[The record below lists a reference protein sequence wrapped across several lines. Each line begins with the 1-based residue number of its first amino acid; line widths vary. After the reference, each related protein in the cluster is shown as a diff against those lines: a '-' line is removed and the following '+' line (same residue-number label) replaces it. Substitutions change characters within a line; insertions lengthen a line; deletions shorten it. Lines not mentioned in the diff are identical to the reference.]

1 MVLHKSNW
9 RPLLIQTSEKARK
22 GHNPAPEERF
32 AAKNNRKYTQ
42 TGGAEI
48 SPSKGGLYMKDRYVY
63 PAIFDYADDGIS
75 VEFPDLPGALT
86 SGDSDEE
93 ALHMAKDCL
102 ALHLYGMEQD
112 GDAIP
117 EPSRAASIVTE
128 ANQVVVLIDVWMPP
142 FRDNMAERAVKKTLT
157 IPKWLDDIAAENKV
171 NYSHILQDA
180 LKEYLGVSERKKLR

>member
-1 MVLHKSNW
+1 
-9 RPLLIQTSEKARK
+9 
-22 GHNPAPEERF
+22 
-32 AAKNNRKYTQ
+32 
-42 TGGAEI
+42 
-48 SPSKGGLYMKDRYVY
+48 MKDRYIY
-63 PAIFDYADDGIS
+63 PAIFDYVDDGIS

-112 GDAIP
+112 GDSIP
-117 EPSRAASIVTE
+117 DPTPISELP
-128 ANQVVVLIDVWMPP
+128 QMPKKVVVLIDVWMPP
-142 FRDNMAERAVKKTLT
+142 FRDNMAQRAVKKTLT

-180 LKEYLGVSERKKLR
+180 LKDYLGVSERKKLR

>member
-1 MVLHKSNW
+1 
-9 RPLLIQTSEKARK
+9 
-22 GHNPAPEERF
+22 
-32 AAKNNRKYTQ
+32 
-42 TGGAEI
+42 
-48 SPSKGGLYMKDRYVY
+48 MKDRYIY

-112 GDAIP
+112 GDSIP
-117 EPSRAASIVTE
+117 DPTPISELP
-128 ANQVVVLIDVWMPP
+128 QMPKKVVVLIDVWMPP

-180 LKEYLGVSERKKLR
+180 LKDYLGVSERKKLR